1 MKGIDISNWQSGINI
16 SDVKADF
23 VIVKATE
30 GIGYTDP
37 SFKKLYNTAKKAGRK
52 LGVYHFARPTA
63 SNDPTKEADW
73 FISQIQECIGE
84 AILVLDWEAENQH
97 NTSWAKT
104 WLDRVYSITGVK
116 PLIYMSESVVN
127 AHDWSAVAKANYGLW
142 VAKYRDNAADYNY
155 DMSNAGSKPSV
166 KHWNV
171 LAMWQWTSS
180 GRLDGFSGNLDC
192 NEFYGDEKAWD
203 AYAGKK
209 STSTK
214 PSKPNNSK
222 PSTDTAPKGTTLEL
236 AYGVM
241 QKKYGDG
248 ETRKKKLGSR
258 YNEVQGFIDHIANA
272 SVDTLVKETKAGKYG
287 NDPIRKTVLDSRYQ
301 EVQDKINGTSTKTQA
316 TYYTVKSGD
325 TLSGIAA
332 KYGTT
337 VNKIISLNTSIKNA
351 NLIYAGQKIRVK

>member
-37 SFKKLYNTAKKAGRK
+37 SFKKLYNAAKKAGRK

-73 FISQIQECIGE
+73 FISQIQDCIGE

-104 WLDRVYSITGVK
+104 WLDRVYSRTCIK

-155 DMSNAGSKPSV
+155 DMSNAGSKPNV

-214 PSKPNNSK
+214 PSKPSESK
-222 PSTDTAPKGTTLEL
+222 PESTAPEGTTMEL
-236 AYGVM
+236 ATRVIQGEF
-241 QKKYGDG
+241 GDG
-248 ETRKKKLGSR
+248 ETRKKKLGSK
-258 YNEVQGFIDHIANA
+258 YDAVQKEVDHRFTA
-272 SVDTLVKETKAGKYG
+272 SVDTLVKETKAGRYG
-287 NDPIRKTVLDSRYQ
+287 NGNDRKKALGPRYS
-301 EVQDKINGTSTKTQA
+301 EVQTAINKEATASKA

-325 TLSGIAA
+325 TLSGIAV

-337 VNKIISLNTSIKNA
+337 VNKIMSLNPSIKNA